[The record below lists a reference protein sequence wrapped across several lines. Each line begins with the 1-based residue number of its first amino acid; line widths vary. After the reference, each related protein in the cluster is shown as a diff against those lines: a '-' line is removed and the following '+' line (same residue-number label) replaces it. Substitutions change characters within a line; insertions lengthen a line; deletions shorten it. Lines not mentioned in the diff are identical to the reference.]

1 MDDKK
6 EKPNWGYI
14 TIKAFISAI
23 ISVAVAVGLQWL
35 SLESVVITVSPSLK
49 LDEKYLTVISIQNLE
64 EATLSNLSLYFDI
77 DCDVL
82 EIKSGDAFERL
93 QQYVELKSIPPKAK
107 YSVIVWTEQPI
118 LKGQIIAE
126 SDYKTRLDYSNN
138 SSPFLVRML
147 WFIIPFALVTF
158 FATWIQ
164 IWAEWKHRTK
174 ESQKILERCNELLR
188 EIKRTDANRQALNAD
203 LESLKK
209 ESDKS
214 AQEYAQQ
221 LNKLKRDLKETRIYL
236 FTHISQLHK
245 ELSFWRDTVR
255 KMLYDSQNEFQI
267 ADKVIETVTSTLK
280 TYTTRQC
287 SKENMDEL
295 LYVAQLISDSRELH
309 SKYGST
315 NSKNDT

>member
-6 EKPNWGYI
+6 EKPNLLYI
-14 TIKAFISAI
+14 AIKAFITAI
-23 ISVAVAVGLQWL
+23 ISVAISVGLQWL

-64 EATLSNLSLYFDI
+64 EATLSNLSLYFDT

-82 EIKSGDAFERL
+82 EIKSGDAFEHQ
-93 QQYVELKSIPPKAK
+93 QQYVELESIAPKAK

-158 FATWIQ
+158 FATGIQ
-164 IWAEWKHRTK
+164 IWVEWKHRTK
-174 ESQKILERCNELLR
+174 ESQKILERCNELRR
-188 EIKRTDANRQALNAD
+188 EIERTDAKRQALYTD
-203 LESLKK
+203 CESLKK
-209 ESDKS
+209 EHDKS
-214 AQEYAQQ
+214 TQEYERQ

-236 FTHISQLHK
+236 LPYISHLHK
-245 ELSFWRDTVR
+245 ELSFWRDTIR

-287 SKENMDEL
+287 SKENIDEM
-295 LYVAQLISDSRELH
+295 LYIAQLISDSRELH
-309 SKYGST
+309 SKYDST
-315 NSKNDT
+315 NSKNNT